1 MSGTTGIENLLA
13 RIQKANPLKVSQLLD
28 ELLNNVQ
35 EYEKFESEFGGD
47 QRKRSLNRSAALSE
61 ICNLFSTVAYEEAL
75 GCIDQ
80 DNAVNCS
87 ILEKNSTA
95 ALKPAAFK
103 PAPFKPACRIKEPFC
118 YDRYTHRFVDRW
130 YAEQRYA
137 IGTYGSV
144 VVQLPSVE
152 HQRRSAR
159 KEQAGGAKEDSGAGP
174 GRGEERPL
182 LQEEKSCEPQGKQG
196 GGPNRF
202 HGLIGWLFAQGAL
215 FDGIFFLLLC
225 STWRWPIPWFWSFYP
240 LVMVLNAGC
249 WVYLI
254 ASRGA
259 HVLKAVVPR
268 LAATAIVGLVPPLI
282 TKDIWEFSFVLWE
295 QRFLYWIAVA
305 GLLLATWVYLFIE
318 TQNRVGKGGLS
329 ARRAFH
335 ILLRLGNFALFF
347 SWWATTFA
355 YTVEGTHHP
364 AAVKIGVWGWQFVQ
378 PQPVTLFFA
387 ATACFIGIFLQ
398 VLWHEHPI
406 TKPL

>member
-1 MSGTTGIENLLA
+1 MGQYSDWLGQYSEKVEPQEACLGRGLGLYHLQEIYSLLFLADAVDQPGTDSEDDVNKALLA
-13 RIQKANPLKVSQLLD
+13 DIQPKWCGV
-28 ELLNNVQ
+28 
-35 EYEKFESEFGGD
+35 
-47 QRKRSLNRSAALSE
+47 
-61 ICNLFSTVAYEEAL
+61 
-75 GCIDQ
+75 
-80 DNAVNCS
+80 
-87 ILEKNSTA
+87 
-95 ALKPAAFK
+95 
-103 PAPFKPACRIKEPFC
+103 KPACRIKEPFC
-118 YDRYTHRFVDRW
+118 YDRYTHWFVDEW
-130 YAEQRYA
+130 YAERRYA

-159 KEQAGGAKEDSGAGP
+159 KEQAGAAKEDSGAGP

-202 HGLIGWLFAQGAL
+202 HGLIGGLFAQGAL
-215 FDGIFFLLLC
+215 SDGIFFLLLC
-225 STWRWPIPWFWSFYP
+225 STWRWPIPWFLSFYP
-240 LVMVLNAGC
+240 VVLVLNIIVWG
-249 WVYLI
+249 YLI

-282 TKDIWEFSFVLWE
+282 AKDIWEFGFVLWE
-295 QRFLYWIAVA
+295 QRFLYWIAIA

-355 YTVEGTHHP
+355 YTVERAQHA
-364 AAVKIGVWGWQFVQ
+364 AAVKISVWGWQFVQ
-378 PQPVTLFFA
+378 PQPATLFFA
-387 ATACFIGIFLQ
+387 AIACFVGVFLQ